1 MLKNVRE
8 LEGLDDFK
16 RDGVFYFSSAIGK
29 SLL

>member
-16 RDGVFYFSSAIGK
+16 RDGVFYFPCKMKMLIQ
-29 SLL
+29 